1 MSQMIQGVLQGSVLC
16 RALSAVGRWCSG
28 QWRGSRIVTAF
39 LAPMGGEARS
49 RGSVFYRLW
58 LLLHGW
64 LCSLFS
70 LVRLDRAL
78 EGSIFRREWFW
89 CALAAVLAPILPTMA
104 VLGLAL
110 LGAVSFVLNLG
121 CERSRQLVYT
131 PVNRYVL
138 IFAGI
143 YLAATFM
150 SVTVSGSLLGG
161 VLTVF
166 FVLWTIVLVN
176 VVRTRLQL
184 DRLVLALVVAGV
196 GVSVYGCVQ
205 YVFGVQGAAAWV
217 DSDMFSSITTRVY
230 ATLQN
235 PNVLAEY
242 LLLVIPFAAAGLMTA
257 KRWLPRLLYLCA
269 FGVMCLCML
278 LTMSRGGW
286 LGLLLAGAVFL
297 VMMDRRFIL
306 LGVVGLV
313 ALYFILP
320 ETMIERFT
328 SIGDLTDGSTSYRL
342 SIWLGTISM
351 LKDYWLCGVGPGVTA
366 FNMVYPAYSYNS
378 VAAPHA
384 HNLFL
389 QLMCDSGICG
399 LLVFLVILFLFFRI
413 TCGALSRET
422 DRISRYGLIASISG
436 MCGFLLQSMTDH
448 SFYNYRVLFLFW
460 IYLAVGLLYARRTGM
475 EERGAAK

>member
-1 MSQMIQGVLQGSVLC
+1 MSQILMGVLRGSVLY
-16 RALSAVGRWCSG
+16 RALAAVGRWCG
-28 QWRGSRIVTAF
+28 QQWEHSRIVTAF
-39 LAPMGGEARS
+39 LAPVGGEERA

-58 LLLHGW
+58 LLLHSL
-64 LCSLFS
+64 LCRLFS
-70 LVRLDRAL
+70 LLRLDRAL

-104 VLGLAL
+104 VLALAL
-110 LGAVSFVLNLG
+110 LGMASFALNLG
-121 CERSRQLVYT
+121 CDRQRQLVYT

-143 YLAATFM
+143 YLAATFL
-150 SVTVSGSLLGG
+150 SVTVSGSLQGG

-166 FVLWTIVLVN
+166 FVLWTIVLLN
-176 VVRTRLQL
+176 VVGTRQQL
-184 DRLVLALVVAGV
+184 DRLTLGLVAAGV
-196 GVSVYGCVQ
+196 AVSLYGCSQ
-205 YVFGVQGAAAWV
+205 YVLGVQGAAAWV

-242 LLLVIPFAAAGLMTA
+242 LLLVIPFAAAGLMSA
-257 KRWLPRLLYLCA
+257 RRWLPRLLYLCA

-297 VMMDRRFIL
+297 VLMDRRFIL
-306 LGVVGLV
+306 LGVIALV
-313 ALYFILP
+313 ALYFVMP
-320 ETMIERFT
+320 DTVIERFT

-342 SIWLGTISM
+342 SIWLGTLSM

-378 VAAPHA
+378 VAAPHS

-399 LLVFLVILFLFFRI
+399 LLIFLVILFLFFRV

-422 DRISRYGLIASISG
+422 DRVSRYGLMASISG

-460 IYLAVGLLYARRTGM
+460 IYLAVGLLFARRTGM
-475 EERGAAK
+475 EKGAL